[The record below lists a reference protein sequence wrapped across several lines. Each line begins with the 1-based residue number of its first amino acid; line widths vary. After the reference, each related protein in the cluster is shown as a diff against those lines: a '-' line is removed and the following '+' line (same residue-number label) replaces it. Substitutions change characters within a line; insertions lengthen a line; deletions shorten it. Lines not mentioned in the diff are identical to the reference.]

1 MEGPFT
7 LLEFQI
13 AEMRLIYI
21 EQRHV
26 YMTEICKLSQNKS
39 IFDSSLNRLNPFLD
53 GNGILRMSTG
63 KLENN
68 KTLPFESKYPVIV
81 PAGHLAELILRY
93 EHIFLKHSSALHMIN
108 TINSKF
114 WIIGGKTIANRVVRM
129 CARCNRFD
137 NRPIAQPAPYLP
149 SFRANE
155 APAFTLTGL
164 DHCGPF
170 YCRDEGD
177 RKYYV
182 LLLTCAVTRSLHLE
196 VVGSLEMNDT
206 LLGLRRFAARRGLP
220 SVIFSDNSTTF
231 LSVRNHMYTIFR
243 HHSPQW
249 RNIPPISPWWGGWW
263 ERLVRTV
270 KTALKKSIVANPL
283 NYIEMVTLFTE
294 IESVVNSRPL
304 VEVSSDPRDVQAL
317 TPSHFLLGKTFNE
330 QFPVSLDE
338 NATIS
343 SPKDLLTAYSIR
355 NASLKLFWD
364 AWLHQYIRNLPPLS
378 TATKVEKP
386 ITVGTLVLV
395 RDGSKNRSHWPI
407 ARIIKTFPGR
417 DKVVRAVD
425 ILLTNGTVL
434 KRSVDNLVRL
444 ETFEDS
450 CEVED
455 EDIDIDTNHD
465 VSNNLDLNN
474 SSNSHVPSENNLDSS
489 HINSNESPDV
499 THSVDQVPT
508 DHQPSV
514 TESQVSIPVPQAS
527 SSNSRTSR
535 SGRAIKA
542 PVKLNLVSHSYNQ
555 N

>member
-1 MEGPFT
+1 
-7 LLEFQI
+7 
-13 AEMRLIYI
+13 
-21 EQRHV
+21 
-26 YMTEICKLSQNKS
+26 
-39 IFDSSLNRLNPFLD
+39 
-53 GNGILRMSTG
+53 
-63 KLENN
+63 
-68 KTLPFESKYPVIV
+68 
-81 PAGHLAELILRY
+81 
-93 EHIFLKHSSALHMIN
+93 
-108 TINSKF
+108 
-114 WIIGGKTIANRVVRM
+114 
-129 CARCNRFD
+129 
-137 NRPIAQPAPYLP
+137 
-149 SFRANE
+149 
-155 APAFTLTGL
+155 
-164 DHCGPF
+164 
-170 YCRDEGD
+170 
-177 RKYYV
+177 
-182 LLLTCAVTRSLHLE
+182 
-196 VVGSLEMNDT
+196 
-206 LLGLRRFAARRGLP
+206 
-220 SVIFSDNSTTF
+220 
-231 LSVRNHMYTIFR
+231 
-243 HHSPQW
+243 
-249 RNIPPISPWWGGWW
+249 
-263 ERLVRTV
+263 
-270 KTALKKSIVANPL
+270 
-283 NYIEMVTLFTE
+283 MVTLFTE

-338 NATIS
+338 NVTIS

-386 ITVGTLVLV
+386 IIVGTLVLV
-395 RDGSKNRSHWPI
+395 RDGNKNRSHWPI

-434 KRSVDNLVRL
+434 KRSVDNLFRL

-455 EDIDIDTNHD
+455 EDFDINHD
-465 VSNNLDLNN
+465 VSNNLDLDI

-489 HINSNESPDV
+489 HINSNESSDM

-514 TESQVSIPVPQAS
+514 TESQVDVSIPVPQAS

-535 SGRAIKA
+535 SGRTIKA
-542 PVKLNLVSHSYNQ
+542 PVKLNLVSHIYNQ